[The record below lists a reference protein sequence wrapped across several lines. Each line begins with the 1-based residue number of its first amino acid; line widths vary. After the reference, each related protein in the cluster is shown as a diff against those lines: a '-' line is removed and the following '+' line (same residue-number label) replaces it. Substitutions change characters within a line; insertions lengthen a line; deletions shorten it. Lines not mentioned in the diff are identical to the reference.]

1 VPFGIRKKLS
11 GETAPRV
18 GMAQATPCRYERW
31 PKSGKNILD
40 YLPGTF
46 DIDAAG
52 DIGAAGSGT
61 KMAQLAPSNGEC
73 R

>member
-1 VPFGIRKKLS
+1 
-11 GETAPRV
+11 
-18 GMAQATPCRYERW
+18 MAQATPCRCDRCRCDRW
-31 PKSGKNILD
+31 PENGKNILD
-40 YLPGTF
+40 YLPETF
-46 DIDAAG
+46 DIGAAGDIGAVG